1 MKALSVQLAVS
12 SWMSLSADA
21 YNFQSASNGAI
32 MWASGCDYYGNDIG
46 SQPGPGNACGS
57 VCVQN
62 PQCTHFTWRNNVC
75 YMKKATNPTAIGGN
89 GVCGWVNRNNDGIS
103 ILVKVYTI
111 QLDKYNHL

>member
-1 MKALSVQLAVS
+1 MKALSVLLAVS
-12 SWMSLSADA
+12 SLMSLSADA

-32 MWASGCDYYGNDIG
+32 MWASGCDYYANDIG

-89 GVCGWVNRNNDGIS
+89 GVCGWVNRNNNVMS
-103 ILVKVYTI
+103 ILIKFHTI
-111 QLDKYNHL
+111 QLDEYNHL